1 MAVSQNDLTNYLKKQ
16 GKKTTDKTDYTVLPT
31 PVKPIVLPTYKA
43 TQPTVK
49 NNLIGRNRAT
59 ALDFNR
65 ITTPKVTSPIVSPI
79 KALSVPTQTT
89 NAVKPYA
96 NDPVAKVLMA
106 KDPTSLATWKSAN
119 GTAFNS
125 LDKNLQSYINDTI
138 ASNQSKIA
146 AKSNAASTLMAG
158 GASLINSATFTNNK
172 FTPQK
177 VEHEARYTT
186 QPVAD
191 QLAAATIKAHPVA
204 STIGNLAGTLVGGGV
219 TDVAAHAGLAGLKL
233 GAKAVTKTAGKE
245 AVAKV
250 LPSVGKQ
257 IAQKAG
263 KEAAFGATSNALY
276 GAALDATQGKDGKTI
291 AKDALLNAGI
301 GGVLGGALGG
311 IAGKAASKKTV
322 TLPTVKENITLPNKT
337 LPIGLNKVET
347 QADVLPTALNRGQ
360 GEVLAKD
367 ATSNAKTIGLPYVGQ
382 NKNVVPNKKTFD
394 AIAGMKDYTGEN
406 ATIRDIISATK
417 QTKDSVLQQVA
428 ILSKSGLATI
438 NKKGEVALTKQGKEI
453 FNNDDF
459 DSIVKTM
466 IKTNQKADAQIA
478 NTIDITPLPTSTQ
491 TTALN
496 IKNDNTLTSNI
507 VKPNGNM
514 ELPKVSNMPKSEY
527 NQLIKNYGAIK
538 PGENPV
544 REIQVPKRTEA
555 GTKTRQFVRTGLESK
570 AIPDNM
576 IKPIKESV
584 TKGKFAYE
592 PLSDKKAIS
601 YADNVIQSKGFDG
614 ATKDWEAI
622 VGGNGKVTKNDIAI
636 GEKLLTAAAKSGNF
650 ERTEQLLSEIAI
662 EGTRAGQVVQ
672 AMRMLKK
679 MTPTG
684 QLYHIENVANKFSKD
699 MQKRLKGKQIQISDT
714 LKKELLNS
722 NTPEEMEKV
731 IDKIYQ
737 SISDQVPATW
747 VDKWNAWR
755 YLSMLGNPRTHIRN
769 IVGNSIFYPVRQI
782 KNIIATGITKGAT
795 ATKLLP
801 AMEEKTASIIV
812 PKEYKTF
819 AKADYVN
826 VKDSVTGTGKYNPAD
841 IIRDKQAIFNN
852 PILEKAR
859 KFNMDLLEKEDNLFL
874 KNAYSEALGR
884 YMKANKYTPEFLA
897 SEQGAKV
904 LEVARNSAIQEALK
918 ATYRDASAF
927 ANWLNR
933 GSRNNAALNLTI
945 GSFMPFT
952 KTPANI
958 LKRGIEY
965 SPIGL
970 TKGIADATKGV
981 QAGTKTAAEAI
992 DEMAAGLTG
1001 TGIVALGAYLAY
1013 SGLVTGAASDDTK
1026 ERNFETLQGSQN
1038 YALQLGN
1045 TSYTIDWM
1053 APISMPLFV
1062 GVELQNTIKE
1072 DGVSFA
1078 TLLNSLAKI
1087 TEPAFNLSML
1097 QGINNAIKTATYA
1110 QNAPLTSIIGTG
1122 ATGYLGQAVPTLF
1135 GQVARTVDSTRRAS
1149 YVDKNSPIPSGIS
1162 SFGQKIAAKTP
1173 FLSKTLQPKLDAWGR
1188 TDTEPNIAKRAFENF
1203 VSPGYIN
1210 SNKTTS
1216 TEKELAKLYSNTGDK
1231 TVLPSVAN
1239 KYIQYDGK
1247 KYNLSAKDYTKY
1259 ATLKG
1264 QNSLNI
1270 VSDLIKTDA
1279 YKQLENTDKTSAIS
1293 DAYAYADAL
1302 AKKKVLPNYELDGW
1316 ISEAYKAAQEGL
1328 SSDKYIIAYNT
1339 VKDIKGDKNENGN
1352 SIPLSASRKKKAA
1365 IDEMTNLTK
1374 EQKKMLYDMFDIS
1387 NKLY

>member
-31 PVKPIVLPTYKA
+31 PVKPVALPTYKA

-65 ITTPKVTSPIVSPI
+65 TTTPKVTKPVASPI
-79 KALSVPTQTT
+79 KVLNVPKQTT
-89 NAVKPYA
+89 NAVNA

-125 LDKNLQSYINDTI
+125 LDTKLQSYINDTI

-146 AKSNAASTLMAG
+146 AKSPSAARLMAG
-158 GASLINSATFTNNK
+158 GSSAINSATFGLSDNK
-172 FTPQK
+172 FVPQK
-177 VEHEARYTT
+177 VEHEGKYTT
-186 QPVAD
+186 QSLTD
-191 QLAAATIKAHPVA
+191 QLAANTQKAHPIA
-204 STIGNLAGTLVGGGV
+204 STLGNLTGSLVGGGI

-233 GAKAVTKTAGKE
+233 GAKAVTKTASKE
-245 AVAKV
+245 VATKTLPTVKKIV
-250 LPSVGKQ
+250 L
-257 IAQKAG
+257 QKAG

-276 GAALDATQGKDGKTI
+276 GAAVDATQGKDGKTI

-311 IAGKAASKKTV
+311 IAGKAASKKIS
-322 TLPTVKENITLPNKT
+322 TLPTAKGIAATQENTAIKGLPMVTNKT
-337 LPIGLNKVET
+337 ET
-347 QADVLPTALNRGQ
+347 QANVLPTALNRVQ
-360 GEVLAKD
+360 GEVLAKNATND
-367 ATSNAKTIGLPYVGQ
+367 AKKIELPYVGQ
-382 NKNVVPNKKTFD
+382 NTNNAALKV
-394 AIAGMKDYTGEN
+394 KD
-406 ATIRDIISATK
+406 
-417 QTKDSVLQQVA
+417 
-428 ILSKSGLATI
+428 
-438 NKKGEVALTKQGKEI
+438 
-453 FNNDDF
+453 
-459 DSIVKTM
+459 
-466 IKTNQKADAQIA
+466 
-478 NTIDITPLPTSTQ
+478 
-491 TTALN
+491 
-496 IKNDNTLTSNI
+496 DNTLTSGV
-507 VKPNGNM
+507 VKPDGIKP
-514 ELPKVSNMPKSEY
+514 LPYVASPKSEY
-527 NQLIKNYGAIK
+527 GQLIKSYGAIK

-576 IKPIKESV
+576 IPPIKESV

-614 ATKDWEAI
+614 ATKDWESI

-722 NTPEEMEKV
+722 NTPEEMETV

-795 ATKLLP
+795 TTKLLP
-801 AMEEKTASIIV
+801 AMEEKTAALIV

-819 AKADYVN
+819 AKADYTN

-897 SEQGAKV
+897 SEQGTKV

-981 QAGTKTAAEAI
+981 EAGTKTAAEAI

-1001 TGIVALGAYLAY
+1001 TGVVALGVYLAY

-1026 ERNFETLQGSQN
+1026 ERNFDTLQGSQN

-1078 TLLNSLAKI
+1078 TVLNSLAKI

-1122 ATGYLGQAVPTLF
+1122 VTGYLGQAVPTLF

-1173 FLSKTLQPKLDAWGR
+1173 FVSKTLQPKLDAWGR

-1203 VSPGYIN
+1203 ISPGYIN

-1231 TVLPSVAN
+1231 SVLPGVAN

-1270 VSDLIKTDA
+1270 VSDLIKTDQ
-1279 YKQLENTDKTSAIS
+1279 YKQLANTDKTSAIS
-1293 DAYAYADAL
+1293 DAYAYADAV
-1302 AKKKVLPNYELDGW
+1302 AKQKVLPNYEIDGW
-1316 ISEAYKAAQEGL
+1316 VSEAYKAAQEGL

-1339 VKDIKGDKNENGN
+1339 VKDIKGDKNENGS

-1365 IDEMTNLTK
+1365 IDAMPDLTR
-1374 EQKKMLYDMFDIS
+1374 EQKKMLYDMFDVS
-1387 NKLY
+1387 SKLY